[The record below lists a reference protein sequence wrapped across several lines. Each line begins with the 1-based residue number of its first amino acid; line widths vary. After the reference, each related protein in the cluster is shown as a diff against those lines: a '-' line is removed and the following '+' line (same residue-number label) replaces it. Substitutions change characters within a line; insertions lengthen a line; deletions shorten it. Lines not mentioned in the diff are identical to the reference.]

1 MTNKGGIDMLN
12 KTSQYNYK
20 NDYYTVYENSI
31 NSWMDFTNSIIDN
44 GYDIFLVE
52 LKDSAGDVSMKADER
67 RCSVNYFLEHYDELT
82 KYFDTMKLYIG
93 KGVPKTFITVNDHEN
108 SIVLFTNNPELDLN
122 DMIKE
127 KELK

>member
-1 MTNKGGIDMLN
+1 MTNKGGINMLT

-31 NSWMDFTNSIIDN
+31 NSWLDFTNAILNN
-44 GYDIFLVE
+44 GYFIPIVK
-52 LKDSAGDVSMKADER
+52 LKDSAGDVSMKAAEKIL
-67 RCSVNYFLEHYDELT
+67 YIEEFLEHYDEVT
-82 KYFDTMKLYIG
+82 KYVDTMKLYIG
-93 KGVPKTFITVNDHEN
+93 MGIPQAIITVNDHEN
-108 SIVLFTNNPELDLN
+108 SIVLYTNNPELDLN